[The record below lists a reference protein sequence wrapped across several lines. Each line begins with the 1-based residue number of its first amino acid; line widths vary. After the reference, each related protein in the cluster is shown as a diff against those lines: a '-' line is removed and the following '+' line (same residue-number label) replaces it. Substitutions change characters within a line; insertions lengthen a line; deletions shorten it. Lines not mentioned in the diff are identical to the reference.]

1 MNKAKKVQI
10 FRNIRPDFGT
20 NILKE
25 ADPGTFAF
33 WENSIFAKQQVL
45 FDIRELTQSQ

>member
-10 FRNIRPDFGT
+10 FRNIGPDFET

-33 WENSIFAKQQVL
+33 WVNSIFAKQQVL
-45 FDIRELTQSQ
+45 FDIRELMQSQ